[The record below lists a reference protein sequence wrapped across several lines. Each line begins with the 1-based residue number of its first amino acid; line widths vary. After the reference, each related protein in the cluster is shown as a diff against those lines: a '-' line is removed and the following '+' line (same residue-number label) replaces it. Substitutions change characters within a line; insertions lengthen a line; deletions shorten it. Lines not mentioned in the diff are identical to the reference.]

1 MKRYETY
8 VESNLMTGET
18 RSWTAEEPN
27 GQWVKFTEAQAI
39 VKQAREALAGLLFAD
54 EDPIPPGGPDI
65 AAWAERLAA
74 ARAKGRSA
82 LAALDAFGEG
92 E

>member
-39 VKQAREALAGLLFAD
+39 VKQAREALR
-54 EDPIPPGGPDI
+54 I
-65 AAWAERLAA
+65 ARRNMRAA
-74 ARAKGRSA
+74 SPASLVSEMDAVEAA